1 MSLTLSSSLLSY
13 STDLIMPLTLSS
25 SLLSYST
32 ELIMPLD
39 NQFLSLP
46 QHLSLWIGNGL
57 LIKCVKICIQMNP
70 AQFCMCPSR
79 VSLPRWFCLF
89 LRLFD
94 WILELFRYV
103 IYILVSPYT
112 SFTEIRLKSRT
123 INVRGNPLEYY
134 SRNLPDL
141 QINISL
147 YSIWIKWKKYIS
159 HIGTVPISNQTTV
172 ERGKIIEVD

>member
-1 MSLTLSSSLLSY
+1 MPLTLSSSLLNYSTDLIMPLTLSSSLLSYSTDLIMPLTLLFSLLSYSTDLIMSLTLSSSLLSY

-70 AQFCMCPSR
+70 AQFCICPSR

-103 IYILVSPYT
+103 IYIFFILFKLNT
-112 SFTEIRLKSRT
+112 
-123 INVRGNPLEYY
+123 N
-134 SRNLPDL
+134 
-141 QINISL
+141 
-147 YSIWIKWKKYIS
+147 
-159 HIGTVPISNQTTV
+159 
-172 ERGKIIEVD
+172 